1 MATLKQVLVS
11 KFKSAWQNLNLPRFK
26 GSFLH
31 CCRYWDKRKC
41 IEINIEALNFSVI
54 LLGKFLHLRLKSCL
68 MMNLAKLKVDLEN
81 RSFFLVSLISQVS
94 KLKNGQ
100 DQHIFMI
107 LYFSLYD
114 FWALYNIELLKKI
127 QMFLINLLEI
137 YCTEL

>member
-94 KLKNGQ
+94 KFKNGQ
-100 DQHIFMI
+100 NAKISIFSWSYTFLCMTSGHFII
-107 LYFSLYD
+107 LNY
-114 FWALYNIELLKKI
+114 LKKSRC
-127 QMFLINLLEI
+127 FW
-137 YCTEL
+137 